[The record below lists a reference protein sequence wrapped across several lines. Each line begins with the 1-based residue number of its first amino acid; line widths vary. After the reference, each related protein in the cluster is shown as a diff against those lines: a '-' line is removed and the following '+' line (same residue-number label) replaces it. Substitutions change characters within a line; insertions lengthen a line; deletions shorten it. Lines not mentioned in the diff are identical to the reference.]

1 MLITIPARYRGQWRN
16 LNLCRVVPSV
26 SDSVFS
32 SITTFLISVLLSSIC
47 LATAFISVVILHPK
61 AGVADSA
68 SPEAAALV
76 RRAIDYWRDKTSYTE
91 IEMQIH
97 RPDFDRSTKLT
108 GWTSGSDQSLVRF
121 TYPSKDAGNATL
133 SIGDEI
139 WSFSPKTGRVIRIP
153 PSMKAQSWMGSDF
166 SYQDLARTD
175 DIVDQYSHTITGTG
189 IDDGKKTYS
198 VQSIPKPDAP
208 VVWGKEELVIRE
220 DDIILSHRFFDQD
233 GNLVKE
239 LKTTEIK
246 LMGGKL
252 YPKKMRMTK
261 VSSDRGAV
269 ATKDEWTEINHTLVD
284 FGRPVAPNFFTVQNL
299 QSR

>member
-1 MLITIPARYRGQWRN
+1 MLITSTSNKQGRWRS
-16 LNLCRVVPSV
+16 LSLRRAV
-26 SDSVFS
+26 SAVADSVIFS
-32 SITTFLISVLLSSIC
+32 TTPILISLLLSSV
-47 LATAFISVVILHPK
+47 FIAALFLSVALVHPPT
-61 AGVADSA
+61 GLADSG

-133 SIGDEI
+133 SLGDEI

-175 DIVDQYSHTITGTG
+175 DIVDQYNHTITGTG
-189 IDDGKKTYS
+189 TDGGKKTYS

-208 VVWGKEELVIRE
+208 VVWGKEDLIIRE
-220 DDIILSHRFFDQD
+220 DDIIISHRFFDQD

-239 LKTTEIK
+239 LKTTEIE

-252 YPKKMRMTK
+252 YPKRMRMTK
-261 VSSDRGAV
+261 VSSDRGAE
-269 ATKDEWTEINHTLVD
+269 ATNDEWTEINHTLVA